1 MATTKHVVG
10 LQPTTRKERRAA
22 DQAARVVTQTEDAPT
37 VVLPGSTVPA
47 KGAARASNLR
57 STLLLKTPTHRATS
71 RVLGTAYPFLVASG
85 EKMRGP
91 YVGEDEL
98 SRSEFCYDEWH
109 AYDDQIVKSHSSALI
124 GVKGSGKSVLAKSRA
139 FCLIRFGRKIAVPHD
154 PNGEWARIADKVNG
168 KVVTTAGARINL
180 LDAGVR
186 DQNMNDEE
194 WRQDVLRFR
203 RGALRTV
210 IHHLGD
216 GNRLTGAQHTVI
228 DLVLEDLAHHDQVIL
243 PMVFDRFKTVN
254 EWSNEPDLQ
263 GSART
268 LEHAIR
274 RAITGDLAGMF
285 DGPSSV
291 QFDPSAP
298 MMVVDTRS
306 VAHAAPEAKALVRMA
321 TSNWITRSTTGSHKE
336 PRVIVHEEA
345 AIELLNDVTAGGAGL
360 TDKVADEKVARHKL
374 TAHWYLL
381 HRIADLQA
389 LGDEGSAAYRQA
401 LGLLAD
407 CDTRISYAQH
417 EGELDTSAAFLGWND
432 TLRDMVKSLDIGTG
446 LWQIGEQRI
455 AKVKNVI
462 TPAMRALF
470 QTDQSAGAR
479 K

>member
-1 MATTKHVVG
+1 MTTTKHVVG

-22 DQAARVVTQTEDAPT
+22 DQAAGIVTRTESAPT
-37 VVLPGSTVPA
+37 VALPGPTVPA
-47 KGAARASNLR
+47 KGVARPNNLR

-71 RVLGTAYPFLVASG
+71 RVLESTYPWLVASG
-85 EKMRGP
+85 EKMRGA

-109 AYDDQIVKSHSSALI
+109 AYDDKIIRSHSSAII
-124 GVKGSGKSVLAKSRA
+124 GVKGSGKSFGAKGRA
-139 FCLIRFGRKIAVPHD
+139 FGLIRFGRKIAVPHD
-154 PNGEWARIADKVNG
+154 PNGEWSRIADAVGG

-186 DQNMNDEE
+186 DRDMSDDE

-216 GNRLTGAQHTVI
+216 GSRLNGAQHTVI
-228 DLVLEDLAHHDQVIL
+228 DLVLEELAHHDQVIL
-243 PMVFDRFKTVN
+243 PMVFDRFRTVN
-254 EWSNEPDLQ
+254 EWSDEPDIRAA
-263 GSART
+263 ART

-285 DGPSSV
+285 DGPSTV
-291 QFDPSAP
+291 QFDPTAP

-306 VAHAAPEAKALVRMA
+306 VAHAAPEAQGLVRMA
-321 TSNWITRSTTGSHKE
+321 TSNWITRSTTGSHRE

-360 TDKVADEKVARHKL
+360 ADKVADEKVARHKN

-389 LGDEGSAAYRQA
+389 LGDEGSATYRQA

-407 CDTRISYAQH
+407 CDTRVSYAQH

-432 TLRDMVKSLDIGTG
+432 TLRNMVRTLDIGTA
-446 LWQIGEQRI
+446 LWQIGEHRI

-462 TPAMRALF
+462 TPGMKALF
-470 QTDQSAGAR
+470 QTDHAGVR